1 MHNDQERKHY
11 TMIAKNNNRVLIY
24 IAIILVLSGYG
35 FNNFHQNKPVTDSA
49 KGFAIVE
56 LFTSEGCSSCPAAD
70 ALAAVISAE
79 NNKEIYF
86 LSFHVDYWNQ
96 YGWKDG
102 FSSNN
107 YTVRQEQYAG
117 FFKLKSI
124 YTPQVVV
131 NGKTEFVGSNESK
144 LRAAIQKELKSTP
157 SVTIDL
163 QVTTGIR
170 SVAVSCSMPDAVN
183 SVLNIALVQKQ
194 AEIAVRRGENEGK
207 TLKHINIVRSF
218 KRLTTLSN
226 DLNMVTLYVPEGLS
240 LKDLKVVAYLQ
251 DKDTYKVTGVALKN
265 L

>member
-1 MHNDQERKHY
+1 MKSFKQVIVYAVVLLAVIAGCGFHNANYQ
-11 TMIAKNNNRVLIY
+11 
-24 IAIILVLSGYG
+24 
-35 FNNFHQNKPVTDSA
+35 KPFADST
-49 KGFAIVE
+49 KRFAIVE

-70 ALAAVISAE
+70 ALAAAISAE
-79 NNKEIYF
+79 NNKEVYF

-96 YGWKDG
+96 YGWKDI

-144 LRAAIQKELKSTP
+144 LRSAIQRELKNEASVSINLQTITNARTV
-157 SVTIDL
+157 SVTC
-163 QVTTGIR
+163 
-170 SVAVSCSMPDAVN
+170 SVSDAIN

-194 AEIAVRRGENEGK
+194 AEVSVKRGENAGK
-207 TLKHINIVRSF
+207 ILKHIDIVRGF
-218 KRLTTLSN
+218 KKLDILSSN
-226 DLNMVTLYVPEGLS
+226 TNLVTLYIPDGL
-240 LKDLKVVAYLQ
+240 LPKDLKVIAYVQ
-251 DKDTYKVTGVALKN
+251 NRDDYKVTGVAEKN